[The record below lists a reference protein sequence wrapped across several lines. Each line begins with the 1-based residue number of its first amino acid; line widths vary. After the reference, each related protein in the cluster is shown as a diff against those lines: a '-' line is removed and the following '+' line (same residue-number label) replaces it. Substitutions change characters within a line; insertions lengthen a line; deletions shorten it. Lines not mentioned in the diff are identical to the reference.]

1 MERLARIIAMVGGI
15 GRIPVAPGTCASVA
29 SAAVWS
35 LVVLSGP
42 MQWAVG
48 CVTVAIGVWAAGR
61 LAKSVA
67 QTDPPQVVIDEW
79 AGMWLALAGLPKTVP
94 VIVAAVAAFRLLDIL
109 KPPPI
114 KQLERLPG
122 GWGIMLDDV
131 AAGLIV
137 RVAAGLLL
145 PLH

>member
-1 MERLARIIAMVGGI
+1 MIATLGGI
-15 GRIPVAPGTCASVA
+15 GRIPIAPGTCASLVA
-29 SAAVWS
+29 AGVWYVAGFSA
-35 LVVLSGP
+35 P
-42 MQWAVG
+42 MQWAG
-48 CVTVAIGVWAAGR
+48 GLVTVAIGAWAAGR
-61 LAKSVA
+61 LAKAVGDA
-67 QTDPPQVVIDEW
+67 DPSHVVIDEW
-79 AGMWLALAGLPKTVP
+79 AGMWLALSGLPKTVP

-137 RVAAGLLL
+137 RAILGLGVPAFLR
-145 PLH
+145 